1 MKQIYSFI
9 GLPASGKGTQAEIF
23 ATKHHFTPIS
33 IGNLV
38 REAIVDETN
47 PDKNEINKYYTEGKP
62 VPDEIVFRLLEAKIK
77 TINEGIL
84 FDNFP
89 FTDKQSEWI
98 EKYVSDNN
106 LAPLTIIYINI
117 SPESAFKR
125 IEIRTYCP
133 KCGLTFKDGETSCP
147 KCGGKLE
154 QRADDNP
161 ATLKK
166 RISQY
171 EQGIRTILN
180 IYQPKEQVIEI
191 NGELSIKEVEE
202 EIDNKIK

>member
-23 ATKHHFTPIS
+23 AKKLNLTPIS

-38 REAIVDETN
+38 REAIASDSH
-47 PDKNEINKYYTEGKP
+47 PDKEEINKYYTEGKP

-77 TINEGIL
+77 TINGGIL

-89 FTDKQSEWI
+89 FTDKQADWI
-98 EKYVSDNN
+98 EKYVADNN
-106 LAPLTIIYINI
+106 LAPLKVIYINI
-117 SPESAFKR
+117 SSESAFKR
-125 IEIRTYCP
+125 IAIRTYCP

-161 ATLKK
+161 ETLRK
-166 RISQY
+166 RIAQY
-171 EQGIRTILN
+171 EPGIKTILG

-202 EIDNKIK
+202 EIDKKLK